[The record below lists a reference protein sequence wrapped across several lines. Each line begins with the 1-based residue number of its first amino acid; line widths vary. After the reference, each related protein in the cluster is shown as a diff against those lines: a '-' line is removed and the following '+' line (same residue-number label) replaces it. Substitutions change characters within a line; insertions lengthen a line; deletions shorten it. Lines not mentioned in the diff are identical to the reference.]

1 MNKKELE
8 KLRALPATPA
18 MIEALK
24 RSGKRH
30 KYYYKT
36 AARCQCLDGILKVS
50 ICTRKDIEAGDKTPR
65 YDLFINYE
73 GDSYITRERQPDGS
87 YKWRTAM
94 IHNLDETDYWCSDYD
109 KYMYMNAEGKR
120 SVRALLHAEDG
131 SSYGIMSWQQG
142 CRKRWEDKKIKERTD
157 RWNAVM
163 KQVKDFPAGFEN
175 WWKHNGF
182 DGDNYIYYTGAGAE
196 TGYCTSCL
204 KEVKLIDKPLHNYKD
219 RCPVCR
225 KRVTFISRAKKKV
238 PIWTYERS
246 TGCIQRYKDGLIERQ
261 VSIRRCDS
269 FKNGKTQIKFFAT
282 EYRRT
287 IFTEG
292 KPQTYRWDDYKRRG
306 YTWCQTDV
314 DYHYPSREIENIY
327 PKNITAVLKK
337 YHTAYP
343 IAVKNGHRMSLSY
356 FLYQE
361 AEHPAIELA
370 YKAGLLRLGREMIN
384 GMYRLKLDEAQTE
397 LGKILKIDK
406 NRINRL
412 KQMDGGII
420 ELMWLQDE
428 KKQNTQYAEED
439 IKTMCRAGVEPFDFR
454 KSEAGEYL
462 SLKKCCNYIAKQKE
476 YRKSVMA
483 AGLTLK
489 TVWRD
494 WNDYINML
502 KKLKMDCSKEI
513 LLKPKDLTMEHNKL
527 VAAFSLKNSEKEIRE
542 KEKKFKNAKKLLES
556 GELQKYEYEDNK
568 YAIVAPRSIKDIY
581 EEGLTLK
588 HCIHTCDIYFQRID
602 IRETY
607 LLFLR
612 RKDEKDKPWYTLEI
626 EPGGN
631 IRQKKSVLNEAYKDL
646 DDALPFLKK
655 WQKWVEK
662 NLSKKDRELAEKSNK
677 ARIDGYKQLREEK
690 KIIWHGR
697 LQGTLLADA
706 LESDFMA
713 VV

>member
-18 MIEALK
+18 MIGALK
-24 RSGKRH
+24 RSGRRH
-30 KYYYKT
+30 KYYYHI
-36 AARCQCLDGILKVS
+36 AARCQQLNRILKVS
-50 ICTRKDIEAGDKTPR
+50 ICTREDIETGDKTPR

-94 IHNLDETDYWCSDYD
+94 IHNLDETGYWCSDYD
-109 KYMYMNAEGKR
+109 EYMYMNAEGKLA
-120 SVRALLHAEDG
+120 VRALLHAEDG

-204 KEVKLIDKPLHNYKD
+204 KEVKLTDKPLHNSEG
-219 RCPVCR
+219 RCPACK
-225 KRVTFISRAKKKV
+225 KRVMYISRAKKRV
-238 PIWTYERS
+238 PIWAHARS
-246 TGCIQRYKDGLIERQ
+246 VGCIQRYKDGLIERQ
-261 VSIRRCDS
+261 VSISRCDTVE
-269 FKNGKTQIKFFAT
+269 NGKAKVKFYAT
-282 EYRRT
+282 ENRRT
-287 IFTEG
+287 IFGKG
-292 KPQTYRWDDYKRRG
+292 KPETYRWDDYKRRG
-306 YTWCQTDV
+306 YTWCQRD
-314 DYHYPSREIENIY
+314 DEYYYPTREIENIY

-343 IAVKNGHRMSLSY
+343 IAVKNGHRISLSY
-356 FLYQE
+356 FMYQE
-361 AEHPAIELA
+361 AEHPVIELA

-412 KQMDGGII
+412 KQMNGGII

-428 KKQNTQYAEED
+428 KKQNTLYTEED
-439 IKTMCRAGVEPFDFR
+439 IKTMCRADVGPFDFR
-454 KSEAGEYL
+454 KSEAGKYL
-462 SLKKCCNYIAKQKE
+462 SLKKCCNYIVKQKE

-483 AGLTLK
+483 AGLTLQ

-494 WNDYINML
+494 WNDYIKMME
-502 KKLKMDCSKEI
+502 KLKMDCSKEI

-527 VAAFSLKNSEKEIRE
+527 VAALSLKNSEKEIKE
-542 KEKKFKNAKKLLES
+542 KEKKFKNAKKMLES